1 MFRCTLGSVRSEG
14 MPPTQV
20 YGITVVTSLPEYGGE
35 PGVTRTFELEKRYS
49 EFEALHAAL
58 ATAGAAARGLPVLP
72 GKSLF
77 SMFGSE
83 SVVAERTAAFE
94 TLLNYVSQ
102 EPTLR
107 AHPAMGGFVGCSPFP
122 RRPGAPKAAAAASPP
137 SVPGAQCGAWLACHR
152 LSQ

>member
-20 YGITVVTSLPEYGGE
+20 YSLEVVTSLPEYGGE
-35 PGVTRTFELEKRYS
+35 PGVTKTYKLEKRYS

-58 ATAGAAARGLPVLP
+58 ASAGAAGRGIPSLP

-83 SVVAERTAAFE
+83 SVVAERTDAF
-94 TLLNYVSQ
+94 TALLAFVAQ

-107 AHPAMGGFVGCSPFP
+107 VHPATGAFVGCSPFP
-122 RRPGAPKAAAAASPP
+122 ARRPGPPKAAAAAAPP
-137 SVPGAQCGAWLACHR
+137 ASAPGARCGASSPCGR
-152 LSQ
+152 